1 MTETDRF
8 VALLRGVN
16 VGGVRVKMDA
26 LRALAEGLG
35 WAEVRSV
42 IARGNL
48 LFRAGGH
55 AHDLAKQLH
64 DALKREIGI
73 DTPVMVLRAAQ
84 LQAVLDSHPWTP
96 DKGNQSHI
104 YFCWA
109 APTIDENLYASLK
122 APEEALQVIDG
133 HVHFYAPN
141 GIGRSQL
148 AEKLGKVVRG
158 TAMTGRNL
166 NTVRKLAAG

>member
-35 WAEVRSV
+35 WAEVCSV
-42 IARGNL
+42 VASGNL
-48 LFRAGGH
+48 LFRASG
-55 AHDLAKQLH
+55 AANDLAEQLH
-64 DALKREIGI
+64 DGLKREIGI
-73 DTPVMVLRAAQ
+73 DTPVMVLPAVQ

-96 DKGNQSHI
+96 EKGNQSHI
-104 YFCWA
+104 YFCWDV
-109 APTIDENLYASLK
+109 PTIDEELYASLK
-122 APEEALQVIDG
+122 APEEELRIIDG

-148 AEKLGKVVRG
+148 AEKLGKVIRG
-158 TAMTGRNL
+158 TEMTGRNL
-166 NTVRKLAAG
+166 NTVRKLADG

>member
-1 MTETDRF
+1 M
-8 VALLRGVN
+8 
-16 VGGVRVKMDA
+16 
-26 LRALAEGLG
+26 
-35 WAEVRSV
+35 
-42 IARGNL
+42 
-48 LFRAGGH
+48 FRAGGH